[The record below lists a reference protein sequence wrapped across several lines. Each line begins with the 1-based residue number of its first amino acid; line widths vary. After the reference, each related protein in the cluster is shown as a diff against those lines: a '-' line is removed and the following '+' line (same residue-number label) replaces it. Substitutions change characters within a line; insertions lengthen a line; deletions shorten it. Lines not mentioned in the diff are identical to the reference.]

1 MNKLR
6 FLFLLV
12 LGSVI
17 IGCTDTTETN
27 DLNMLGSEK
36 IITVGVTTSI
46 VQDWVEN
53 IGKDYIAVKS
63 MVPSGANPHDFQPG
77 AKDIADFIDSD
88 IVFAIGLNYEEAWLD
103 NILNENPELTRIYL
117 GDYITTIPTYSS
129 DHDEDKNHEGHD
141 DHDEDMDHEGHD
153 DHDEDKDHE
162 GHDDHSLSTEDPHFW
177 FDPLRVISLIEIITL
192 ELSKVDPDNT
202 QYYQSESTKYIAELM
217 DLDSYALS
225 EFKKVTD
232 AEEGI
237 LSDHSA
243 LAYLSDRYGI
253 KLYNPIISNPHAHGE
268 ASPTEIANAIEN
280 IKENNIPII
289 FKVEENNAKY
299 AETIANE
306 TNAIVANGFLRIESL
321 KPGQSYIDFMK
332 YNVDVIV
339 TNLVK

>member
-12 LGSVI
+12 LGSAI
-17 IGCTDTTETN
+17 IGCSDTSETN
-27 DLNMLGSEK
+27 ETFDLNMVGSEK

-46 VQDWVEN
+46 IQDWVKN
-53 IGKDYIAVKS
+53 VGKDNVAIKS

-77 AKDIADFIDSD
+77 AKDIADFVDSD
-88 IVFAIGLNYEEAWLD
+88 IVFAIGLNYEEAWVKSILD
-103 NILNENPELTRIYL
+103 QKPELISIYL
-117 GDYITTIPTYSS
+117 GDYITTLPAYTS
-129 DHDEDKNHEGHD
+129 
-141 DHDEDMDHEGHD
+141 

-162 GHDDHSLSTEDPHFW
+162 GHDDHSLSAEDPHFW
-177 FDPLRVISLIEIITL
+177 FDPLRVIFLIEIITL

-202 QYYQSESTKYIAELM
+202 QYYQSESTKYIAELI
-217 DLDSYALS
+217 DLDSYASS
-225 EFKKVTD
+225 ELKKVTD

-243 LAYLSDRYGI
+243 LAYLSDKYGV
-253 KLYNPIISNPHAHGE
+253 KLFSPIVSNPHAHGE

-299 AETIANE
+299 AETITNE
-306 TNAIVANGFLRIESL
+306 TNAIVANTFLRIESL
-321 KPGQSYIDFMK
+321 KPGESYIDFMK

-339 TNLVK
+339 TNLVKWPNKKNSYTDNSFAKVL

>member
-1 MNKLR
+1 MPKSKLLFIT
-6 FLFLLV
+6 FLFCFLL
-12 LGSVI
+12 
-17 IGCTDTTETN
+17 GCSNTAPADAPPYSN
-27 DLNMLGSEK
+27 K
-36 IITVGVTTSI
+36 IKVGVTTSI
-46 VQDWVEN
+46 IKNWVEN

-117 GDYITTIPTYSS
+117 GDYITTIPTYTSG
-129 DHDEDKNHEGHD
+129 HDEDK
-141 DHDEDMDHEGHD
+141 DHEG
-153 DHDEDKDHE
+153 HDEDKDHE
-162 GHDDHSLSTEDPHFW
+162 GHDDHSLRPEDPHFW
-177 FDPLRVISLIEIITL
+177 FDLLRVISLIEIITL

-202 QYYQSESTKYIAELM
+202 QYYQSESTKYIAELI

-225 EFKKVTD
+225 KLKKVID

-237 LSDHSA
+237 FSDHSG
-243 LAYLSDRYGI
+243 LAYLSDRYGV
-253 KLYNPIISNPHAHGE
+253 KLFSPIVSNPHAHGE

-280 IKENNIPII
+280 IKRNNIPVI
-289 FKVEENNAKY
+289 FKVEENNARY
-299 AETIANE
+299 AETIASE
-306 TNAIVANGFLRIESL
+306 TNAIVANKFLRIESL

-332 YNVDVIV
+332 YNVDIIV